1 MQERS
6 QAETMSGR
14 YGRLRRAW
22 ERENEKSGLQ
32 NIPDEFLHEM
42 RRYSEELNKTLT
54 DPGTLI
60 GSITK
65 KERQFVGQMLREL
78 AETRLRKIVTKELRG
93 EPIDAQAMTPEEQ
106 RLHANLRQLLLGYR
120 HGADIPEPEAQP
132 IVRAPKPAL
141 TQRPSVAAPREA
153 PEGDLVV
160 VRFLKPLPAIMGVDM
175 KAYGPFDPENVA
187 SIPRQNAVN
196 LIRRGIAKLVD
207 IEP

>member
-1 MQERS
+1 MSDRYER
-6 QAETMSGR
+6 
-14 YGRLRRAW
+14 LHRAW
-22 ERENEKSGLQ
+22 EKENEKPGLQ

-42 RRYSEELNKTLT
+42 RHYSEELNKTPT
-54 DPGTLI
+54 DPGALT

-78 AETRLRKIVTKELRG
+78 TETRLRKIVTKELRG

-106 RLHANLRQLLLGYR
+106 RFHSNLRQLLLGYR
-120 HGADIPEPEAQP
+120 QGADIPEPEAPPTVQ
-132 IVRAPKPAL
+132 
-141 TQRPSVAAPREA
+141 APRPASAPRHSVTASHEA

-175 KAYGPFDPENVA
+175 KAYGPFDPEDVA

>member
-1 MQERS
+1 
-6 QAETMSGR
+6 MSDR
-14 YGRLRRAW
+14 YERLRRAW
-22 ERENEKSGLQ
+22 GRENEKLGLQ

-42 RRYSEELNKTLT
+42 RRYSEELNKTPT
-54 DPGTLI
+54 DPGTLT

-65 KERQFVGQMLREL
+65 KERGFVSQMLREL
-78 AETRLRKIVTKELRG
+78 TETRLRKIVTKELRG

-120 HGADIPEPEAQP
+120 QGADIPEPEAPPTVQLP
-132 IVRAPKPAL
+132 RPAPAL
-141 TQRPSVAAPREA
+141 RPSTAVPREA

-175 KAYGPFDPENVA
+175 KAYGPFDPEDVA